1 MAILEVDH
9 LTKDYGSGRGVFDVS
24 FSINQGECYGF
35 LGPNG
40 AGKSTTIRHLMG
52 YSKPDSGECRI
63 YGKECFSHYAENLK
77 NVGYIP
83 GEIAL
88 PNALDGEEFLK
99 MMSSME
105 GVGNLKKKQELLDYF
120 SLDEASLKIPSKKLS
135 LGIKRKLAIVEA
147 FLKDPNIL
155 ILDEPTSGLDPIMQ
169 KKFIDLIK
177 KEKGDGKS
185 ILLSSHIF
193 SEVDATCDRIGI
205 IKDGRLV
212 SEFVADSLRHN
223 DTKTYRLHFGSA
235 GEYQRFNKE
244 NPSLPFARILERHDY
259 SSVVI
264 LSCVDDKAN
273 DLIALLSKYDII
285 SFSNKKESLEEY
297 FMKFYKEEKSFGG
310 AL

>member
-24 FSINQGECYGF
+24 FAVNPGECYGF

-63 YGKECFSHYAENLK
+63 YGEECFSHYAENLR

-83 GEIAL
+83 GEVAL
-88 PNALDGEEFLK
+88 PDAINGRQFLE
-99 MMSSME
+99 MMGSME
-105 GVGNLKKKQELLDYF
+105 GGIDGKRLQSLLSYF
-120 SLDEASLKIPSKKLS
+120 SLDEASLQIPSKRLS

-147 FLKDPNIL
+147 FLKDPGIL

-169 KKFIDLIK
+169 KQFIELIK
-177 KEKGDGKS
+177 KKKGEGKS

-205 IKDGRLV
+205 IKDGRIV
-212 SEFVADSLRHN
+212 SEFMADSLRHSN
-223 DTKTYRLHFGSA
+223 TKTYRLHFGSDS
-235 GEYQRFNKE
+235 EYRRFNND

-259 SSVVI
+259 SSVVL
-264 LSCVDDKAN
+264 LSCVDEKVN
-273 DLIALLSKYDII
+273 ELIALLSKYDII

-297 FMKFYKEEKSFGG
+297 FMKFYKEEKNFGG